1 MSKDGFPV
9 TNESSGVVIVQ
20 HDELATRLAE
30 AGQQD
35 LLAFWNELD
44 TRRRSRLAAQLEAVD
59 FEQIRLLVEG
69 EDAAP
74 DWAALA
80 AQAKAPRAIRLD
92 STDNEF
98 SPAEAIARG
107 EQALR
112 AGQLGLILVAGGQGT
127 RLGFEHPKGMFPL
140 GPVSGRT
147 LFQIL
152 IERLRAVARRYGAS
166 IPMYLMTSP
175 ATHDETITFL
185 ADHNRFGLREDELRV
200 FCQGVMPAV
209 DARTGKLLLAER
221 DSLALSP
228 DGHGGTLAAFVK
240 EGCMADAQQRN
251 IEHLFYC
258 HIDNPLAQICD
269 PQLIGY
275 HVLAGS
281 DMTSQAVKKRAADE
295 KVGNVV
301 TIGGVTQIIEYSDL
315 PAEFAALT
323 RPDGSLKLW
332 AGNIGVHVFRRAFLE
347 RAASQKN
354 SLPFHRALKA
364 VPHIDA
370 DGTAVQPESPNA
382 IKFERFIF
390 DLLPLAEN
398 AIVVEANA
406 GDAFAPVKNA
416 DGDPTDTPST
426 AQAAMVDRDAKL
438 LRDAGAKIAD
448 GVAVEVSPLWALD
461 ATEAAAKVRRGHE
474 ITEATYFAAEN
485 R

>member
-9 TNESSGVVIVQ
+9 SNGPTGEVIVQ
-20 HDELATRLAE
+20 HEELATRLAD
-30 AGQQD
+30 AGQEH
-35 LLAFWNELD
+35 LLAFWDELD
-44 TRRRSRLAAQLEAVD
+44 AQQQSRLATQLEPID
-59 FEQIRLLVEG
+59 FELIKQLVEG

-80 AQAKAPRAIRLD
+80 AEAQPPRAIRLD
-92 STDNEF
+92 SSDNEF

-112 AGQLGLILVAGGQGT
+112 DGQLGLILVAGGQGT

-140 GPVSGRT
+140 GPISQRT

-166 IPMYLMTSP
+166 IPLYLMTSP
-175 ATHDETITFL
+175 ATHDETVTFL
-185 ADHNRFGLREDELRV
+185 AGHDRFGLREDELRI

-209 DARTGKLLLAER
+209 EARTGKLLLAER

-269 PQLIGY
+269 LQLIGY
-275 HVLAGS
+275 HLLAGS
-281 DMTSQAVKKRAADE
+281 EMTSQAVKKRAADE

-301 TIGGVTQIIEYSDL
+301 TIGGVTQIIEYIDL
-315 PAEFAALT
+315 PAEYGAAT
-323 RPDGSLKLW
+323 RPDGSLRLW
-332 AGNIGVHVFRRAFLE
+332 AGNIGVHVFGRSFLE

-364 VPHIDA
+364 VPHLSA
-370 DGTAVQPESPNA
+370 DGAEVKPQSPNA

-390 DLLPLAEN
+390 DLLPLAKN
-398 AIVVEANA
+398 AIVVEASA
-406 GDAFAPVKNA
+406 ADAFAPVKNG

-426 AQAAMVDRDAKL
+426 AQAAMVARDAKL
-438 LRDAGAKIAD
+438 LRDAGAKIVD

-461 ATEAAAKVRRGHE
+461 SAEAAAKLSRGHE
-474 ITEATYFAAEN
+474 IVEATYFT
-485 R
+485 

>member
-1 MSKDGFPV
+1 M
-9 TNESSGVVIVQ
+9 Q
-20 HDELATRLAE
+20 HEELVARLAE
-30 AGQQD
+30 AGQEHV
-35 LLAFWNELD
+35 LACWDELSEQQQ
-44 TRRRSRLAAQLEAVD
+44 SRLSAQLEAID
-59 FEQIRLLVEG
+59 FELLKQLVQG

-80 AQAKAPRAIRLD
+80 AQAQPPRAIRSD
-92 STDNEF
+92 SADNEF
-98 SPAEAIARG
+98 SPEEAIARG
-107 EQALR
+107 EVALR
-112 AGQLGLILVAGGQGT
+112 EGQLGLILVAGGQGT
-127 RLGFEHPKGMFPL
+127 RLGFDHPKGMFPL
-140 GPVSGRT
+140 GPISNRT

-152 IERLRAVARRYGAS
+152 IERLRAVARRFGVS
-166 IPMYLMTSP
+166 IPLYLMTSP
-175 ATHDETITFL
+175 ATHEETVAFL
-185 ADHNRFGLREDELRV
+185 AEHDRFSLREDELRI

-209 DARTGKLLLAER
+209 DARTGKLLLAQR

-275 HVLAGS
+275 HLLASS
-281 DMTSQAVKKRAADE
+281 DMTTQVVKKRAADE

-301 TIGGVTQIIEYSDL
+301 TIGGVTQIIEYIDL
-315 PAEFAALT
+315 PAEYGQQIQE
-323 RPDGSLKLW
+323 DGSLKLW
-332 AGNIGVHVFRRAFLE
+332 AGSIGVHTFRRSFLE

-354 SLPFHRALKA
+354 SLPFHRALKE
-364 VPHIDA
+364 VPHINS
-370 DGTAVQPESPNA
+370 DGVGVKPESPNA

-398 AIVVEANA
+398 AIVVEVSA

-416 DGDPTDTPST
+416 DGDPTDTPAT
-426 AQAAMVDRDAKL
+426 AKAAMCDRDTKL

-461 ATEAAAKVRRGHE
+461 STEAATKLTGGHQ
-474 ITEATYFAAEN
+474 ITEATYFS
-485 R
+485 